1 MSPHTAVMVGSVCIY
16 GMRALGFDIDLH
28 VKTTALLGN
37 VLGGL
42 IFGVGMAV
50 LGYCPGTAVAAI
62 GEGSRHA
69 IAGVLG
75 MIVGAGLFAEV
86 YPWIKSNILSVGN
99 LGKVTFVDLTGF
111 SPWLFIAGLLV
122 AGIFGLVSLER
133 WEKNNQS

>member
-1 MSPHTAVMVGSVCIY
+1 M
-16 GMRALGFDIDLH
+16 
-28 VKTTALLGN
+28 GN
-37 VLGGL
+37 VFGGL

-50 LGYCPGTAVAAI
+50 LNYCPGTEVAAI

-75 MIVGAGLFAEV
+75 MIVGAGLFAEA
-86 YPWIKSNILSVGN
+86 YTWIKSNILSVGN

-122 AGIFGLVSLER
+122 AGIFGLASLKR